1 LRYRTSNCYM
11 LKKIRNKIL
20 GGSRFIN
27 ILIKVKKQNDKFE
40 ILVENTM
47 LQNGKVLTE
56 SILQKKDISSIHD
69 VEFKVFSQWG
79 DDGIIQY
86 LINYLEI
93 SNKIFIEFGVADYL
107 ESNTRYLLMNNN
119 WTGLVMD
126 GSSINVDKIK
136 KSDFY
141 WKYDLTAKAT
151 FITSE
156 NINLLI
162 KDAGFKGE
170 IGLLHIDIDGNDYWI
185 WEALDIVKPIV
196 MIVEYNSVFGSD
208 RSITVPYKADFSRTD
223 AHFSNLYAGASIAAL
238 CDLAKEKGYAFIG
251 SNSAGN
257 NAYFVKK
264 NYLKDLKPL
273 SAEDGYVESKF
284 RESRNKEGKL
294 TYLSGNERLDEL
306 KGLDVFNTRTN
317 KIEKL

>member
-1 LRYRTSNCYM
+1 M
-11 LKKIRNKIL
+11 LKKIRNKL
-20 GGSRFIN
+20 FGGSRFIH
-27 ILIKVKKQNDKFE
+27 ILEKVNKQNDKFDS
-40 ILVENTM
+40 LLENTM
-47 LQNGKVLTE
+47 LQNGKILTE
-56 SILQKKDISSIHD
+56 RILQKKNISSIHD

-86 LINYLEI
+86 LIHYLEI
-93 SNKIFIEFGVADYL
+93 RNNVFIEFGVENYL

-126 GSSINVDKIK
+126 GSSVNVNKIK
-136 KSDFY
+136 KSDYY
-141 WKYDLTAKAT
+141 WKYDLSAISA
-151 FITSE
+151 FVSSE
-156 NINLLI
+156 NINSLI
-162 KDAGFKGE
+162 EEAGFSGE

-185 WEALDIVKPIV
+185 WKALNIIEPII
-196 MIVEYNSVFGSD
+196 MIVEYNSVFGGN
-208 RSITVPYKADFSRTD
+208 RPITVPYKADFNRTD
-223 AHFSNLYAGASIAAL
+223 AHYSNLYAGASILAL

-257 NAYFVKK
+257 NAYFVKE

-306 KGLDVFNTRTN
+306 NGLDVFNTRT
-317 KIEKL
+317 KKLEKL